1 MYSAPFLSICAD
13 CQSAHHYSQLARDDK
28 ESATFL
34 IYVIQGMQFII
45 TRGVDSFARED
56 YLCTEEL
63 GTSLFEI
70 AQSLFALE
78 RTLILG
84 AMALLNKK
92 SEAQR
97 AN

>member
-1 MYSAPFLSICAD
+1 MKIKNDVETLAWTESHVCKSIHGISCTYRPDFLYANWIMDQLLTQTLRCPFS
-13 CQSAHHYSQLARDDK
+13 
-28 ESATFL
+28 
-34 IYVIQGMQFII
+34 
-45 TRGVDSFARED
+45 
-56 YLCTEEL
+56 EL

-92 SEAQR
+92 SEAQ
-97 AN
+97 